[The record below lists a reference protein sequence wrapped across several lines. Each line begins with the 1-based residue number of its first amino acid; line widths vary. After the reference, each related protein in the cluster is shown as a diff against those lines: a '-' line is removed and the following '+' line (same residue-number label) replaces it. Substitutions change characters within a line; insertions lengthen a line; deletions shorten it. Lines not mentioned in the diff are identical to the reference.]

1 MKFILR
7 LARQARARPQ
17 NSPQKAI
24 PSTLLPCTRKR
35 HSKLR
40 KPRPELGQMRLA
52 NHTPK
57 AVKSA
62 EKSANVFH
70 YSNDKFM
77 IPLFGRALYIQL
89 WCSHR
94 WYRGT
99 KKCPPAGPAL
109 CDLWLNCA
117 LRLPYSQFVAT
128 QKIAARMI
136 SLEIYARIRN
146 QKWSLQWLA
155 CMNFSVASH
164 CEGFHRCATA
174 AVVCLIGAQMH
185 FVPTLQSLILKSPK
199 PRLGRPLYALS
210 LFRVINARFSKWKSV

>member
-35 HSKLR
+35 HSKLLR
-40 KPRPELGQMRLA
+40 KPRQELGQMRLA
-52 NHTPK
+52 
-57 AVKSA
+57 KSHA
-62 EKSANVFH
+62 EGSKKRRKKSECVSLFKRQIH
-70 YSNDKFM
+70 DFPFRSSSLHPIVMFTSM
-77 IPLFGRALYIQL
+77 IPRN
-89 WCSHR
+89 
-94 WYRGT
+94 
-99 KKCPPAGPAL
+99 KKEPTGPASFVWSMTQL
-109 CDLWLNCA
+109 CASFA
-117 LRLPYSQFVAT
+117 LLTNVAI

-136 SLEIYARIRN
+136 SLIYARIRN

-174 AVVCLIGAQMH
+174 AVVYLIDAQMH
-185 FVPTLQSLILKSPK
+185 FVPTLQSLILKRPK
-199 PRLGRPLYALS
+199 PHLGRPLYALS